1 MAIDLPHY
9 IHYLVISYIIHISI
23 KRKTWL
29 LAMIYQLLILINHS
43 KLETAISIIYVY
55 NMCVFHHCWLYIYI
69 YVYTTYIP
77 LYFPIMAL
85 GCPLYILDIPSNIP
99 LDHHLGWLIPIFDG

>member
-1 MAIDLPHY
+1 M
-9 IHYLVISYIIHISI
+9 YIICV
-23 KRKTWL
+23 
-29 LAMIYQLLILINHS
+29 Y
-43 KLETAISIIYVY
+43 SIIAG
-55 NMCVFHHCWLYIYI
+55 YIYI